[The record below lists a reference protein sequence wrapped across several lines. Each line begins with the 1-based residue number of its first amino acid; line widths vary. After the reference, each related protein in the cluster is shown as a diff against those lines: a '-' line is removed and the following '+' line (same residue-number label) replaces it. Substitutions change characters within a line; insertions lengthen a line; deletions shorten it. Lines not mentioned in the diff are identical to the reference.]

1 MLQRMAADFL
11 LSKPNPVAY
20 PDESFGDISEAGR
33 AFLRRLLTCR
43 PEERASVTEALALP
57 WLQPVTDEGL
67 RARMSEAA
75 PRHVVESRRAEAR
88 RQRWR
93 AAGRKV
99 MTVNWWMGA
108 ARKLK
113 EEGECHRRC
122 VTSRQVYM

>member
-1 MLQRMAADFL
+1 MHGYHPYHAPRQDKDSMLQRMAADFL

-75 PRHVVESRRAEAR
+75 PRHVVESLSCL
-88 RQRWR
+88 
-93 AAGRKV
+93 
-99 MTVNWWMGA
+99 GA
-108 ARKLK
+108 W
-113 EEGECHRRC
+113 
-122 VTSRQVYM
+122 